1 MEKILIIMCIWK
13 RIENL
18 DKIIFALKNQT
29 YKNFKY
35 VIWNNNNEKNSEIQN
50 IINQY
55 DLDCELIN
63 SEKNV
68 GGFGRFYAAKKYAK
82 EYKKIIFFD
91 DDQIPLSN
99 FIEKMNESYE
109 NNTIKSNH
117 TFKINSNND
126 YWKRTKTSIK
136 NNVANYCG
144 TGGMILDSSIFLYD
158 ELFKCPEKYLFIE
171 DLWLSFIAQH
181 MLNWKLEALSAPL
194 TLLNDGKDQY
204 IKLKQ
209 LKSEFLKYL
218 TFEKKW
224 NLNNIY

>member
-1 MEKILIIMCIWK
+1 MEKILLIMCVWK

-18 DKIIFALKNQT
+18 DKILLALKNQT

-35 VIWNNNNEKNSEIQN
+35 VIWNNNIEKNNEIQD
-50 IINQY
+50 ITNQY
-55 DLDCELIN
+55 NLDLEIIN
-63 SEKNV
+63 SEKNI

-82 EYKKIIFFD
+82 DFKKIIFFD

-99 FIEKMNESYE
+99 FIEIMKDSYE
-109 NNTIKSNH
+109 NNSIKSNH

-136 NNVANYCG
+136 NSVANYCG

-181 MLNWKLEALSAPL
+181 MLKWKLEAISAPL

-204 IKLKQ
+204 VKLKQ
-209 LKSEFLKYL
+209 LKSEFLTYLIQKYQ
-218 TFEKKW
+218 W
-224 NLNNIY
+224 NLNKTY